1 MAGTQ
6 PSQSDDSNVHFGD
19 MPVLTNGKSRYL
31 NAVIE
36 PFSLRQGIKGKSA
49 SPASVVKA
57 LFCHVRVI
65 SLRLYH
71 SYLT

>member
-6 PSQSDDSNVHFGD
+6 PSQSDDSNVHFRD
-19 MPVLTNGKSRYL
+19 MPVLTNGKSCYL

-49 SPASVVKA
+49 SVVEA
-57 LFCHVRVI
+57 LFLPCPGHFHTTV
-65 SLRLYH
+65 SPLPH
-71 SYLT
+71 LTV

>member
-6 PSQSDDSNVHFGD
+6 PSQSDDSNVHFRD

-31 NAVIE
+31 NAIIE
-36 PFSLRQGIKGKSA
+36 PFSLRQGIKGKS
-49 SPASVVKA
+49 ASVVKA